1 MIKIATSILSSKNRK
16 ECIEKLNKTD
26 TDYIHIDVMD
36 NIFVPN
42 YQLPIEEVN
51 ELGKNS
57 KKPLDVH
64 LMVENPESFIK
75 NIAINNI
82 KSITIH
88 LEINKNINN
97 LIELI
102 KKYNYQVGIAIKQN
116 TDINKIDKYIN
127 LIDKVIIMS
136 VEPGFGGQTFIDSSV
151 DKIKSIRSK
160 RKNII
165 IEVDGGINNETIK
178 KISNDA
184 DIAVVGS
191 YIINNNDYQEA
202 INSLKN

>member
-1 MIKIATSILSSKNRK
+1 MIKIATSILSSNNRK
-16 ECIEKLNKTD
+16 ECIERLNKTD

-51 ELGKNS
+51 ELGKYS
-57 KKPLDVH
+57 IKPFDVH
-64 LMVENPESFIK
+64 LMVEDPELFIK
-75 NIAINNI
+75 NININNI
-82 KSITIH
+82 NTITIP
-88 LEINKNINN
+88 LEINKDINN

-102 KKYNYQVGIAIKQN
+102 KKNNYQVGIAIKPN
-116 TDINKIDKYIN
+116 TDLNEIDKYID

-136 VEPGFGGQTFIDSSV
+136 VEPGFGGQSFIDSSV
-151 DKIKSIRSK
+151 DRIKTIRSK
-160 RKNII
+160 RKDII

-178 KISNDA
+178 KISNNT

-191 YIINNNDYQEA
+191 YIVNSNDYQKA

>member
-102 KKYNYQVGIAIKQN
+102 KKYNYQVGIAIKPN

>member
-1 MIKIATSILSSKNRK
+1 MIKIATSILSSKNRI
-16 ECIEKLNKTD
+16 ECIKKLNKTT

-51 ELGKNS
+51 QLGIYS
-57 KKPLDVH
+57 TKPFDVH
-64 LMVENPESFIK
+64 LMIENPKEFITK
-75 NIAINNI
+75 LNIKNI

-88 LEINKNINN
+88 LEINKDIDELIN
-97 LIELI
+97 LI
-102 KKYNYQVGIAIKQN
+102 KSHNYQVGLAIKPN

-127 LIDKVIIMS
+127 KIDKVIIMS
-136 VEPGFGGQTFIDSSV
+136 VEPGFGGQKFINKTIDR
-151 DKIKSIRSK
+151 IKELRKK
-160 RKNII
+160 RKDII
-165 IEVDGGINNETIK
+165 IEVDGGINNITIK
-178 KISNDA
+178 KISNNTN
-184 DIAVVGS
+184 IVVVGS